1 MYTNNF
7 FAVTALLTLI
17 LSGSGLA
24 FRFGFGRLSSVYA
37 RKRVSKCST
46 VQIENSLLPGT
57 KVIYQFGKLIDPVQQ
72 ANLNSFAKEFIDV
85 VLPAIK
91 TSPFLQAKD
100 PDLLNSSVQTILG
113 GLPDVTDIEYLN
125 TLPVNDPR
133 RHLLATI
140 QDPGPE
146 RRAELMENLQVPT
159 PVTC

>member
-57 KVIYQFGKLIDPVQQ
+57 EVIYQFGKLIDPVQQ
-72 ANLNSFAKEFIDV
+72 SNLNSFAKEFIDV

-91 TSPFLQAKD
+91 SSPFLQAKD